1 MKEKFSKARLAAKL
15 SVLNSARETLKSE
28 FIGIDSVIDRVTDG
42 IQTWYCLPELQD
54 RPTVVCLWGMTGV
67 GKSTLISRL
76 VELLDVSNAFYPV
89 DMGNSNSQS
98 SNNVLSSNFFDSLE
112 DVFDQNNAR
121 PFVLMLDEFQHART
135 IVNGKERTVGR
146 MGYVWKMLDTGK
158 IEINTFNRAIQRVD
172 SYIKLLRYVL
182 SKGIR
187 VKHGFVTDDVQ
198 LFARIVDEDVDRNGY
213 KALRHNDSG
222 IPDFVRLRRDE
233 KVKDACLPFVPEH
246 LLDEI
251 LSLQTDKFY
260 AEAEL
265 ADHFTT
271 LEAEEIISFLE
282 DLVED
287 AKKPRI
293 LDCSKAVVFVS
304 GNLEEAYQMAHDLNP
319 DVPAEIWKAVV
330 KDISINDI
338 KEALRYRFRSEHI
351 ARLGNN
357 HVIYPAIGQKEFKQ
371 FIKQSVLRICKS
383 FENKYG
389 MSLDVS
395 QGVLQLIYQEGV
407 YPTQGFRPVNTTIDQ
422 LLKSNLSLLM
432 SSVLMNYPDTTEI
445 KLNRKGKALIAKFY
459 QKKNELGQLKISTA
473 LNLQSKR
480 KLQFN
485 DSQALASVHEA
496 GHVVCSALLLDDIP
510 EVAVSATTISNAG
523 GFVIRTQKENL
534 TQKDRLIRLSAYSLG
549 GYVAESI
556 IFGEENITNGS
567 SSDIRKATQDIR
579 SALEYCGFEIA
590 PARFE
595 SHNADMPMGVLDKAG
610 EIDRLVLEYIEEAK
624 AMADE
629 ILMDEKVLL
638 LKMSEALFRKGSL
651 KKKEIAAIVD
661 QHAKL
666 RPDERKKQY
675 PFRAVLLQSLN
686 EVDNLQKVA

>member
-1 MKEKFSKARLAAKL
+1 MKLAEKL

-28 FIGIDSVIDRVTDG
+28 FIGIDSVIDRVVDS

-67 GKSTLISRL
+67 GKSTLIARL
-76 VELLDVSNAFYPV
+76 VELLDVSNAYYPV
-89 DMGNSNSQS
+89 DMGNSNSQASHVLHS
-98 SNNVLSSNFFDSLE
+98 SFFDSLE
-112 DVFDQNNAR
+112 DVFDHNNAR

-158 IEINTFNRAIQRVD
+158 IEINTFSNAIHRVD
-172 SYIKLLRYVL
+172 SYVKLLKYAL
-182 SKGIR
+182 SKGIK
-187 VKHGFVTDDVQ
+187 VKHGFVSEGVHV
-198 LFARIVDEDVDRNGY
+198 FARITDEDVERRGY
-213 KALRHNDSG
+213 KVLRNKDSG
-222 IPDFVRLRRDE
+222 TPDFVRLGRDE
-233 KVKDACLPFVPEH
+233 KAKEVCLPFVAEH
-246 LLDEI
+246 LLDDI
-251 LSLQTDKFY
+251 LGLQNGQFY

-282 DLVED
+282 DLVEE
-287 AKKPRI
+287 AKKPKV

-304 GNLEEAYQMAHDLNP
+304 GNLDEAYQMAHDLNP
-319 DVPAEIWKAVV
+319 DVPAEIWKALV

-357 HVIYPAIGQKEFKQ
+357 HIIYPAIGQKEFKQ
-371 FIKQSVLRICKS
+371 FIKQSVSRICHS

-389 MSLDVS
+389 MSLEVS
-395 QGVLQLIYQEGV
+395 RGVLQLIYQEGV

-432 SSVLMNYPDTTEI
+432 SSVLMNHSDTTEI
-445 KLNRKGKALIAKFY
+445 KLSRKGKALVAKFF
-459 QKKNELGQLKISTA
+459 QKKKELGRLKISTA

-510 EVAVSATTISNAG
+510 DVAVSATSISNAG
-523 GFVIRTQKENL
+523 GFVIRTQTENL

-595 SHNADMPMGVLDKAG
+595 SHHADMPMGVLDKAG
-610 EIDRLVLEYIEEAK
+610 EIDRLVLEYIDAAK
-624 AMADE
+624 AMAEE
-629 ILMDEKVLL
+629 ILTDEKALL
-638 LKMSEALFRKGSL
+638 LKMAEALFRKGSL
-651 KKKEIAAIVD
+651 KKKEMSEIVERY
-661 QHAKL
+661 AKL
-666 RPDERKKQY
+666 RPDMRKKQY
-675 PFRAVLLQSLN
+675 PFRSVLLQRLN
-686 EVDNLQKVA
+686 EIDNLQKVA